1 MDISNLLEVK
11 CGKNISDCTNEE
23 IYVALLNLVYE
34 LANQK
39 QSNKG
44 KKKLYYI
51 SAEFLIDQI
60 V

>member
-23 IYVALLNLVYE
+23 IYVALLNLVDE

-39 QSNKG
+39 QSN
-44 KKKLYYI
+44 
-51 SAEFLIDQI
+51 
-60 V
+60 